1 LGSGDW
7 GLGKKQGSFLAG
19 SRGKLFV
26 FFPITNHQSPINH
39 VFVASCNK
47 IFPNFGK
54 TGKSSKRNVNHLIGL
69 LGEFP
74 P

>member
-1 LGSGDW
+1 VTGEEAGELSS
-7 GLGKKQGSFLAG
+7 KEQGE
-19 SRGKLFV
+19 V
-26 FFPITNHQSPINH
+26 ICIFPNHQSPINH

-54 TGKSSKRNVNHLIGL
+54 TRKSSKRNVNHLIGI